1 MGNGVNLSASINVN
15 CNFLVDSATMA
26 SSFSISPAVTGK
38 FQYSTS
44 SFAYL
49 PSSPLTPNTTYA
61 VAVSR
66 NLRAKNGTP
75 IKNAYSFSFTTGN
88 Q

>member
-1 MGNGVNLSASINVN
+1 
-15 CNFLVDSATMA
+15 LVDSSTMA
-26 SSFSISPAVTGK
+26 SSFSISPAVSGK

-44 SFAYL
+44 SFAYV
-49 PSSPLTPNTTYA
+49 PSSPLTPNITYT

-66 NLRAKNGTP
+66 NLHAKNGTP
-75 IKNAYSFSFTTGN
+75 IKNSYSFSFTTGN